1 MANSE
6 LSKFVLIL
14 NSNPIPMQTVSTI
27 IIDDEP
33 LAREIVRRYAS
44 NVQELNVV
52 AECGDGFEA
61 LRQIQVHKPD
71 LLFLDIQMPK
81 LDGFELLEV
90 LEYNPAIIFATAF
103 DQFAIKAFERNAV
116 DYLLKPFSKER
127 FENAVQKAIQRISKE
142 KISSDASLENLKEYA
157 QKTRETLDRVVTR
170 LGSKVTVIPVD
181 RIWYIESADDYVM
194 IYSELGNHLKEKTM
208 KYFEEQ
214 LPANN
219 FVRIHRGSIIN
230 LAQISA
236 IEPYTKDTHMVTL
249 KCGAKLRA
257 SADGYK
263 KLRALL

>member
-1 MANSE
+1 
-6 LSKFVLIL
+6 
-14 NSNPIPMQTVSTI
+14 MQPVSTI

-33 LAREIVRRYAS
+33 LARDIVKRYAS
-44 NVQELNVV
+44 EIEGLNVV

-61 LRQIQVHKPD
+61 LRQIQAFKPD

-90 LEYNPAIIFATAF
+90 LDYNPAIIFATAF
-103 DQFAIKAFERNAV
+103 DQFAIKAFEMNAV

-127 FENAVQKAIQRISKE
+127 FQGAVQKAIQKIGLE
-142 KISSDASLENLKEYA
+142 KANVNNSIETLKEA
-157 QKTRETLDRVVTR
+157 VQESRGLLDRVVTR
-170 LGSKVTVIPVD
+170 LGSKVTVINVD

-208 KYFEEQ
+208 KYFEEH
-214 LPANN
+214 LPSNN

-236 IEPYTKDTHMVTL
+236 IDPYTKDTHMVTL

-257 SADGYK
+257 SAEGYK
-263 KLRALL
+263 KLRAML

>member
-1 MANSE
+1 MH
-6 LSKFVLIL
+6 
-14 NSNPIPMQTVSTI
+14 PVSTI

-33 LAREIVRRYAS
+33 LARDLVKRYAADI
-44 NVQELNVV
+44 EGLTVV

-61 LRQIQVHKPD
+61 LRQIQEFKPD

-90 LEYNPAIIFATAF
+90 LDYTPAIIFATAF
-103 DQFAIKAFERNAV
+103 DQFAIKAFEMNAV

-127 FENAVQKAIQRISKE
+127 FDAAVQKAIQRIGLE
-142 KISSDASLENLKEYA
+142 KLNANTTLDKLKENV
-157 QKTRETLDRVVTR
+157 QESRGTLDRIVTR

-208 KYFEEQ
+208 KFFEEH

-230 LAQISA
+230 LAQIAA
-236 IEPYTKDTHMVTL
+236 IDPYTKDTHMVTL

-257 SADGYK
+257 SAEGYK

>member
-1 MANSE
+1 MQ
-6 LSKFVLIL
+6 
-14 NSNPIPMQTVSTI
+14 PISII
-27 IIDDEP
+27 IIDDES
-33 LAREIVRRYAS
+33 LARDIVKRYAADF
-44 NVQELNVV
+44 QMLNVV
-52 AECGDGFEA
+52 AECSDGFEA
-61 LRQIQVHKPD
+61 LRQIQAQKPD

-90 LEYNPAIIFATAF
+90 LDYNPAIIFTTAF
-103 DQFAIKAFERNAV
+103 DQFAIKAFEMNAV
-116 DYLLKPFSKER
+116 DYLLKPFSKDR
-127 FENAVQKAIQRISKE
+127 FESAVQKAIQRIGLE
-142 KISSDASLENLKEYA
+142 KSNVNTILDTLKENV
-157 QKTRETLDRVVTR
+157 QESRGTLDRVVTR

-208 KYFEEQ
+208 KFFEEH

-230 LAQISA
+230 LAQIAA
-236 IEPYTKDTHMVTL
+236 IDPYTKDTHMVTL

>member
-1 MANSE
+1 MQ
-6 LSKFVLIL
+6 
-14 NSNPIPMQTVSTI
+14 PISTI
-27 IIDDEP
+27 IIDDES
-33 LAREIVRRYAS
+33 LARDIVKRYSADF
-44 NVQELNVV
+44 QMLNVV

-61 LRQIQVHKPD
+61 LRQIQAHKPD

-90 LEYNPAIIFATAF
+90 LDYNPAIIFTTAF
-103 DQFAIKAFERNAV
+103 DQFAIKAFEMNAV
-116 DYLLKPFSKER
+116 DYLLKPFSKDR
-127 FENAVQKAIQRISKE
+127 FESAVQKAIQRIGLE
-142 KISSDASLENLKEYA
+142 KSNVNSSLENLKENVLES
-157 QKTRETLDRVVTR
+157 RGTLDRVVTR

-208 KYFEEQ
+208 KFFEEH
-214 LPANN
+214 LPTNN

-230 LAQISA
+230 LAQIAA
-236 IEPYTKDTHMVTL
+236 IDPYTKDTHMVTL

>member
-1 MANSE
+1 MQ
-6 LSKFVLIL
+6 
-14 NSNPIPMQTVSTI
+14 PISTI
-27 IIDDEP
+27 IIDDEA
-33 LAREIVRRYAS
+33 LARDIVKRYSADF
-44 NVQELNVV
+44 QMLNVV

-61 LRQIQVHKPD
+61 LRQIQAHKPE

-90 LEYNPAIIFATAF
+90 LDYNPAIIFTTAF
-103 DQFAIKAFERNAV
+103 DQFAIKAFEMNAV
-116 DYLLKPFSKER
+116 DYLLKPFSKDR
-127 FENAVQKAIQRISKE
+127 FESAVQKAIQRIGLE
-142 KISSDASLENLKEYA
+142 KSNVNASLDTLKENV
-157 QKTRETLDRVVTR
+157 QESRGTLDRVVTR

-208 KYFEEQ
+208 KFFEEH
-214 LPANN
+214 LPTNN

-230 LAQISA
+230 LAQIAA
-236 IEPYTKDTHMVTL
+236 IDPYTKDTHMVTL

>member
-1 MANSE
+1 M
-6 LSKFVLIL
+6 K
-14 NSNPIPMQTVSTI
+14 PISAI

-33 LAREIVRRYAS
+33 LARDIVKRYAS
-44 NVQELNVV
+44 TIEGLNIV
-52 AECGDGFEA
+52 AECSDGFEA
-61 LRQIQVHKPD
+61 LRQIQTLQPD

-103 DQFAIKAFERNAV
+103 DQFAIKAFEMNAI
-116 DYLLKPFSKER
+116 DYLLKPFSKDR
-127 FENAVQKAIQRISKE
+127 FESAVQKAIQRITAE
-142 KISSDASLENLKEYA
+142 KSNSGLTLETLKESV
-157 QKTRETLDRVVTR
+157 QESRGTLDRIVTR
-170 LGSKVTVIPVD
+170 LGSKVTVIPTD

-208 KYFEEQ
+208 KYFEEH

-230 LAQISA
+230 LAQIAA
-236 IEPYTKDTHMVTL
+236 IDPYTKDTHLVTL

-257 SADGYK
+257 SAEGYK
-263 KLRALL
+263 RLRALL

>member
-1 MANSE
+1 
-6 LSKFVLIL
+6 
-14 NSNPIPMQTVSTI
+14 MQPVTTI

-33 LAREIVRRYAS
+33 LAREIVRLYAADNES
-44 NVQELNVV
+44 LNIV
-52 AECGDGFEA
+52 AECSDGFEA
-61 LRQIQVHKPD
+61 LRQIQVFKPD

-90 LEYNPAIIFATAF
+90 LEYNPAIIFTTAY
-103 DQFAIKAFERNAV
+103 DQFAIKAFEMNAV

-127 FENAVQKAIQRISKE
+127 FENAVQKALQRVSLE
-142 KISSDASLENLKEYA
+142 KSSVNGTLENLKEHA
-157 QKTRETLDRVVTR
+157 QESRGMLDRVVTR

-208 KYFEEQ
+208 KFFEEH
-214 LPANN
+214 LPSNN

-230 LAQISA
+230 LSQIAA

-257 SADGYK
+257 SAEGYK

>member
-1 MANSE
+1 MIASTI
-6 LSKFVLIL
+6 SLI
-14 NSNPIPMQTVSTI
+14 SNCFHMQPISTI

-33 LAREIVRRYAS
+33 LAREIVKRYCS
-44 NVQELNVV
+44 NIESLNVV

-61 LRQIQVHKPD
+61 LRQIQMHKPD

-90 LEYNPAIIFATAF
+90 LDYKPAIIFTTAY
-103 DQFAIKAFERNAV
+103 DQFAIKAFEMNAV
-116 DYLLKPFSKER
+116 DYLLKPFSKDR
-127 FENAVQKAIQRISKE
+127 FGNAVQKAIQRIGPGKSNA
-142 KISSDASLENLKEYA
+142 DASLDILKESVLEA
-157 QKTRETLDRVVTR
+157 RGTLDRVVTR
-170 LGSKVTVIPVD
+170 LGSKVTVIPTD
-181 RIWYIESADDYVM
+181 RIWYVESADDYVM

-208 KYFEEQ
+208 KYFEEH
-214 LPANN
+214 LPSNN

-257 SADGYK
+257 SAEGYK

>member
-1 MANSE
+1 MMKTISA
-6 LSKFVLIL
+6 
-14 NSNPIPMQTVSTI
+14 I

-33 LAREIVRRYAS
+33 LARDIVKRYAS
-44 NVQELNVV
+44 AVEGLNIV

-61 LRQIQVHKPD
+61 LRQIQTLKPD

-103 DQFAIKAFERNAV
+103 DQFAIKAFEMNAI
-116 DYLLKPFSKER
+116 DYLLKPFSKDR
-127 FENAVQKAIQRISKE
+127 FESAVQKALQRIAAE
-142 KISSDASLENLKEYA
+142 KSNSTHTLETLKERV
-157 QKTRETLDRVVTR
+157 QESRGTLDRIVTR
-170 LGSKVTVIPVD
+170 LGSKVTVIPTD

-208 KYFEEQ
+208 KYFEEH

-230 LAQISA
+230 LAQIAA
-236 IEPYTKDTHMVTL
+236 IDPYTKDTHLVTL

-257 SADGYK
+257 SAEGYK

>member
-1 MANSE
+1 MQ
-6 LSKFVLIL
+6 
-14 NSNPIPMQTVSTI
+14 PISTI
-27 IIDDEP
+27 IIDDES
-33 LAREIVRRYAS
+33 LARDIVKRYAADFTM
-44 NVQELNVV
+44 LNVV

-61 LRQIQVHKPD
+61 LRQIQVYKPD

-90 LEYNPAIIFATAF
+90 LDYNPAIIFTTAF
-103 DQFAIKAFERNAV
+103 DQFAIKAFEMNAV
-116 DYLLKPFSKER
+116 DYLLKPFSKDR
-127 FENAVQKAIQRISKE
+127 FESAVQKAIQRISLE
-142 KISSDASLENLKEYA
+142 KTNVNTSLDILKENV
-157 QKTRETLDRVVTR
+157 QESRGTLDRVVTR

-208 KYFEEQ
+208 KFFEEH

-230 LAQISA
+230 LAQIAA
-236 IEPYTKDTHMVTL
+236 IDPYTKDTHMVTL

-257 SADGYK
+257 SDDGYK
-263 KLRALL
+263 KLRAML

>member
-1 MANSE
+1 MQ
-6 LSKFVLIL
+6 
-14 NSNPIPMQTVSTI
+14 PISTI
-27 IIDDEP
+27 IIDDEA
-33 LAREIVRRYAS
+33 LARDIVKRYTADF
-44 NVQELNVV
+44 QTLNVV

-61 LRQIQVHKPD
+61 LRQIQAHKPD

-90 LEYNPAIIFATAF
+90 LDYSPAIIFTTAF
-103 DQFAIKAFERNAV
+103 DQFAIKAFEMNAV
-116 DYLLKPFSKER
+116 DYLLKPFSKDR
-127 FENAVQKAIQRISKE
+127 FESAVQKAIQRIGLE
-142 KISSDASLENLKEYA
+142 KSNVNSSLENLKENV
-157 QKTRETLDRVVTR
+157 QESRGTLDRVVTR

-208 KYFEEQ
+208 KFFEEH
-214 LPANN
+214 LPTNN

-230 LAQISA
+230 LAQIAA
-236 IEPYTKDTHMVTL
+236 IDPYTKDTHMVTL

-257 SADGYK
+257 SAEGYK

>member
-1 MANSE
+1 M
-6 LSKFVLIL
+6 K
-14 NSNPIPMQTVSTI
+14 PISAI

-33 LAREIVRRYAS
+33 LARDIVKRYAS
-44 NVQELNVV
+44 NVEGLNIV

-61 LRQIQVHKPD
+61 LRQIQTLKPD

-103 DQFAIKAFERNAV
+103 DQFAIKAFEMNAI
-116 DYLLKPFSKER
+116 DYLLKPFSKDR
-127 FENAVQKAIQRISKE
+127 FESAVQKAIQRIAIE
-142 KISSDASLENLKEYA
+142 KNNSSQALETLKESV
-157 QKTRETLDRVVTR
+157 QESRGTLDRIVTR
-170 LGSKVTVIPVD
+170 LGSKVTVIPTD

-208 KYFEEQ
+208 KYFEEH

-230 LAQISA
+230 LAQIAA
-236 IEPYTKDTHMVTL
+236 IDPYTKDTHLVTL

-257 SADGYK
+257 SAEGYK
-263 KLRALL
+263 RLRALL

>member
-1 MANSE
+1 MVPNS
-6 LSKFVLIL
+6 
-14 NSNPIPMQTVSTI
+14 VSTI

-33 LAREIVRRYAS
+33 LAREIVKSYAS
-44 NVQELNVV
+44 GIGTLNII

-90 LEYNPAIIFATAF
+90 LEYSPVIIFTTAY
-103 DQFAIKAFERNAV
+103 DQFAIKAFEMNAV

-127 FENAVQKAIQRISKE
+127 FESAVNKALQKINVE
-142 KISSDASLENLKEYA
+142 KTVAVDLIENLKDHA
-157 QKTRETLDRVVTR
+157 QESRGALDRVVTR

-208 KYFEEQ
+208 KYFEEH
-214 LPANN
+214 LPTNN

-230 LAQISA
+230 LAQIAA
-236 IEPYTKDTHMVTL
+236 IEPYTKDTHIVTL

-257 SADGYK
+257 SAEGYK

>member
-1 MANSE
+1 
-6 LSKFVLIL
+6 
-14 NSNPIPMQTVSTI
+14 MQTVSTI

-33 LAREIVRRYAS
+33 LAREIVKRYAAEQQS
-44 NVQELNVV
+44 LNIV

-61 LRQIQVHKPD
+61 LRQIQLLKPD
-71 LLFLDIQMPK
+71 LLFLDVQMPK

-90 LEYNPAIIFATAF
+90 LEYNPAIIFTTAF
-103 DQFAIKAFERNAV
+103 DQFAIKAFEMNAV
-116 DYLLKPFSKER
+116 DYLLKPFSKDR
-127 FENAVQKAIQRISKE
+127 FDSAVQKALHRISQE
-142 KISSDASLENLKEYA
+142 KPQSDNSLGSLKETA
-157 QKTRETLDRVVTR
+157 QESRGTLDRIVTR

-208 KYFEEQ
+208 KYFEEH

-230 LAQISA
+230 LAQMSA
-236 IEPYTKDTHMVTL
+236 IEPYTKDTHIVTL

-257 SADGYK
+257 SSEGYK
-263 KLRALL
+263 KLRAML